1 MAINYVTA
9 FEAQLQQQYARELTS
24 SALTT
29 DNARFVGAQ
38 TVKIPK
44 LALTGY
50 KDHSRSGGWN
60 AGTLSNDFD
69 TKQLVHDRD
78 VSFYVDAED
87 VDETNQI
94 LSAANITSVFN
105 TTQAI
110 PELDAYRYS
119 KLYADFKAFGGT
131 PDTTALTI
139 DNILDVFD
147 SLMQSM
153 DEAGVPTDG
162 RMLYVTPTVNSLLKQ
177 ADKIT
182 RFISSD
188 DNNTGTI
195 KRNVYSL
202 DDVNITV
209 VPSARMKTVYDF
221 TQGFTSG
228 VGAQQIN
235 IILVHPT
242 AIIAPVKRNSIYLWA
257 PGTHTQGDGWL
268 YQNRSFTD
276 LFIIGAK
283 VPGVQMNVTPI
294 PTTSTST
301 TTTTGN

>member
-1 MAINYVTA
+1 MAINYVTS
-9 FEAQLQQQYARELTS
+9 FETQLQQQYARELTS

-29 DNARFVGAQ
+29 DNARFIGAQ

-50 KDHSRSGGWN
+50 KDHSRAGGWN

-69 TKQLVHDRD
+69 TKQLMHDRD

-110 PELDAYRYS
+110 PELDCYRYS
-119 KLYADFKAFGGT
+119 KLYADYKTFGGV

-139 DNILDVFD
+139 DNVLNVFD

-153 DEAGVPTDG
+153 DEAGVPIEG
-162 RMLYVTPTVNSLLKQ
+162 RQLYVTPTVNTLLKQ
-177 ADKIT
+177 ASKIT
-182 RFISSD
+182 RFISA
-188 DNNTGTI
+188 DNPSGGIN
-195 KRNVYSL
+195 RNVYSL
-202 DDVNITV
+202 DDVNIV
-209 VPSARMKTVYDF
+209 KVPSARMKTVYDF
-221 TQGFTSG
+221 TQGFTPG
-228 VGAQQIN
+228 VGAVQIN
-235 IILVHPT
+235 MILIHPT
-242 AIIAPVKRNSIYLWA
+242 AVIAPIKRNSIYLWA

-276 LFIIGAK
+276 LFVIGVK
-283 VPGVQMNVTPI
+283 VPGIQMNVQAA
-294 PTTSTST
+294 S
-301 TTTTGN
+301 